1 MGDAVT
7 ERIMALQNQ
16 LRVRMAELGFQ
27 GVAASSVVHHLAEVT
42 VLARDLADESVP
54 LLVEL
59 SHDHREALARVVAQ
73 IKLDLDEIRDGIQ
86 DMEPD
91 ITELLKFLQQT

>member
-1 MGDAVT
+1 MGDAAT
-7 ERIMALQNQ
+7 ERIIALQNR
-16 LRVRMAELGFQ
+16 LRVRMAELGFA
-27 GVAASSVVHHLAEVT
+27 GIAASSVVHHLAEVS
-42 VLARDLADESVP
+42 VLAGELADESVP

-73 IKLDLDEIRDGIQ
+73 IKRDLDEIRDGIQ

-91 ITELLKFLQQT
+91 ITELLKFLQQE

>member
-1 MGDAVT
+1 MGDAAT
-7 ERIMALQNQ
+7 ERIIDLQNR
-16 LRVRMAELGFQ
+16 LRVRMAELGFE
-27 GVAASSVVHHLAEVT
+27 GIAAARIVHHLAEIS

-91 ITELLKFLQQT
+91 ITELLKFLRKE